1 MAITSVTAPQ
11 WGDLEHTFINCV
23 VTTDNTGTEQL
34 PFTASPNDIEPSGQQ
49 VFQDCVNGVYGAIA
63 PYTPPPPP
71 VPVTPTAQQNKQF
84 AIIALQAT
92 DWVAEPDVVNPPV
105 GPRLVNQ
112 QAFLEYRGELR
123 TIAVYPQA
131 GFLNWPVKPT
141 EQWA

>member
-49 VFQDCVNGVYGAIA
+49 VFQDCVNGVYGAVA

-71 VPVTPTAQQNKQF
+71 CLLHRQRNKTSNLQLVRCKQLIGSQN
-84 AIIALQAT
+84 LMS
-92 DWVAEPDVVNPPV
+92 
-105 GPRLVNQ
+105 
-112 QAFLEYRGELR
+112 
-123 TIAVYPQA
+123 
-131 GFLNWPVKPT
+131 
-141 EQWA
+141 